1 MKLPV
6 VHRWSL
12 GPLLLLSLGV
22 LGAGGCG
29 VEEPTSAD
37 GGAPD
42 RDGARPDRTPQ
53 GEADARF
60 ADRGA
65 GGGPAHDARDGREH
79 DVAETDDFRPERD
92 APHDPRL
99 DTETAEDATRDLV
112 SVDVAAVDVVDADA
126 SKMDVA
132 PPTTAAA
139 PVAVYWGQ
147 NGYGGAH
154 PGDKSKYEKSLGD
167 LCSDDHVG
175 LVLLSFMTSF
185 VSPRNGGLPELNFA
199 FHCETAYDAAHP
211 FLLRCP
217 EIETAISACQ
227 ARGIRVVLSLG
238 GAAGAYGF
246 SSDAEGETFAQT
258 TWDMFLGGQ
267 GTVRPFGAAVLD
279 GVDLD
284 IEGGS
289 TTGYSAFVRRTRAL
303 MNASAAKRF
312 LITAAPQCVF
322 PDAYL
327 GPAAGKPLGDV
338 PEAFDY
344 LLVQFYNNFCHFG
357 NRAEYDA
364 AFASWA
370 GVGKTGRPRLLVGL
384 PASAEAGGGFV
395 SRADVQVLVS
405 SAAGTPTYAGI
416 SLWDVS
422 YDQNNVENGQTYSTW
437 VGSIL
442 KNAGIHW

>member
-1 MKLPV
+1 M
-6 VHRWSL
+6 
-12 GPLLLLSLGV
+12 
-22 LGAGGCG
+22 LGASGCG
-29 VEEPTSAD
+29 ADKAASAE

-42 RDGARPDRTPQ
+42 RDGAIADRTPD
-53 GEADARF
+53 GAADARL
-60 ADRGA
+60 ADLGA
-65 GGGPAHDARDGREH
+65 GGGPAHEASDGREH
-79 DVAETDDFRPERD
+79 DVAETDAIRPERD
-92 APHDPRL
+92 APFDLRS
-99 DTETAEDATRDLV
+99 DSQTVEDAARDVV
-112 SVDVAAVDVVDADA
+112 SVDVAPADALDVDAA
-126 SKMDVA
+126 KMDVA

-154 PGDKSKYEKSLGD
+154 PADESKYEKSLGD
-167 LCSDDHVG
+167 LCRDDQVG

-246 SSDAEGETFAQT
+246 SSDAEAETFAQT

-267 GTVRPFGAAVLD
+267 STMRPFGAAVLD

-289 TTGYSAFVRRTRAL
+289 TTGYSAFVRKTRAL
-303 MNASAAKRF
+303 MNANGTKRF
-312 LITAAPQCVF
+312 LITAAPQCVY

-327 GPAAGKPLGDV
+327 GPAAGKPLGDL

-357 NRAEYDA
+357 NRAEFDT
-364 AFASWA
+364 AFAAWA
-370 GVGKTGRPRLLVGL
+370 GVGKAGRPRLLVGL

-395 SRADVQVLVS
+395 ARADVRVLVS
-405 SAAGTPTYAGI
+405 SAAGAPTFAGI

-437 VGSIL
+437 VGGIL
-442 KNAGIHW
+442 RNAGIHW